1 MNNRIMKRAACS
13 LALLLPVLAGPA
25 MAELVINPHEVAG
38 SIDFGQIVKG
48 RIKGAT
54 YEDQPITRTGVY
66 LTVSGVRDERLEV
79 RMTVG
84 GLLWLPLMPPTDASP
99 GARIVQFG
107 PGVGQA
113 QAIYSFGDVE
123 NPSSKLQFGLFP
135 IKYNP
140 DAANLGE
147 YLYRSGA
154 YPGYVWNGGWSYLN
168 SASYLAQGVRFNL
181 PTFSGKVTHD
191 FTLFMDRNIEPI
203 HDLAPGYL
211 LTVKPNSIFEIG
223 AGAVWAHAITLKK
236 EEAANGISPEK
247 KDNAYSKATGRP
259 VNYAGDSS
267 ACLDYYNDKV
277 ANAAGKSD
285 CGYYTFRGVKAMV
298 RASADIGALLHVD
311 AIRPGDFKLYGEVA
325 VLGVQDQPFYYDDV
339 TRRMPMM
346 LGLNVPTFGI
356 LDRLAVEMEYYRSR
370 FLNDIGQPLNSN
382 LPLPTADPPSDY
394 GPGTKEY
401 TKDDLKWSVY
411 ARREITQGLTLYAQA
426 ASDNARHFDVVMA
439 NPYDTPATRTP
450 SEWYYVLRLEF
461 GLF

>member
-1 MNNRIMKRAACS
+1 MNSLITKYAAGS
-13 LALLLPVLAGPA
+13 LAVLISALAWQPA
-25 MAELVINPHEVAG
+25 AADMVVNPHEMAASV
-38 SIDFGQIVKG
+38 DFGQIAKG

-54 YEDQPITRTGVY
+54 YENQPITRTGVY
-66 LTVSGVRDERLEV
+66 LTVSGESDERLEV

-123 NPSSKLQFGLFP
+123 NPSSRLQFGLFP

-147 YLYRSGA
+147 YLFRSGA
-154 YPGYVWNGGWSYLN
+154 YPGYVWNGGWSYVN

-191 FTLFMDRNIEPI
+191 FTFFMDRNIEPI
-203 HDLAPGYL
+203 HDLSPGYL
-211 LTVKPNSIFEIG
+211 VTVKPNPVFEFG
-223 AGAVWAHAITLKK
+223 AGTVWAHAITMKK
-236 EEAANGISPEK
+236 EGGANGISPKK
-247 KDNAYSKATGRP
+247 KDNAYSKTTDRP

-267 ACLDYYNDKV
+267 ACSDFYAGTNP
-277 ANAAGKSD
+277 AGKSD
-285 CGYYTFRGVKAMV
+285 CGYYTFRGFKAMA
-298 RASADIGALLHVD
+298 RASVDVGALLSVD
-311 AIRPGDFKLYGEVA
+311 AIRPDDFKVYTEIAL
-325 VLGVQDQPFYYDDV
+325 LGVEDQPFYYDDKS
-339 TRRMPMM
+339 RRMPIMA
-346 LGLNVPTFGI
+346 GVNVPTFG
-356 LDRLAVEMEYYRSR
+356 LFDRLAVEMEYYRSR
-370 FLNDIGQPLNSN
+370 FLNDIGMPLNSN
-382 LPLPTADPPSDY
+382 LPLPTAEPPSTF

-411 ARREITQGLTLYAQA
+411 AKRQITEGLTLYAQA

-450 SEWYYVLRLEF
+450 SEWYYVVRLEF
-461 GLF
+461 GLY